1 LTLAVNRFILSRV
14 SDNFR
19 STVFSIR
26 LRILKFD
33 WCLRDC
39 ERARA
44 NAMKRV
50 ASPAKK
56 RIFPRRSVWRLVLI
70 GGMFCVILA
79 ALFAWRAPASTSA
92 ASQRSLSCFSLS
104 SSPTQGP
111 VGAIVAVNCTHSN
124 QPSGTRIQLGYTT
137 DFIACNAASDSQ
149 VSTVQKDGSFS
160 GWLRWPSST
169 GTGTFAVCASIPGSD
184 NPIISNDTYHVLSAN
199 APQAS
204 VTPAIPDAGQQATVT
219 GANFYP
225 AGTNVNLIW
234 QPTNGGASVSL
245 GTATSDNNGA
255 FSQTF
260 TVPRSANTGTYT
272 LTVATG
278 GAQPPTMSAAT
289 TFKVNG
295 ITLVAVPTPSVQPD
309 PTALASP
316 TATARSTQTAS
327 TLTTDST
334 AHTGGTSSGLLLP
347 LGLVG
352 LLLIVVALVLGVFVV
367 RWRRRLALAAAAAAS
382 APVNLPFTPG
392 PVAVSQANTLP
403 PPMSPGRGRTPP
415 GVPRAGGG
423 MGQAPVPFDPGLAEA
438 MRQAQVSLFATPRPP
453 VGEEV
458 FS

>member
-1 LTLAVNRFILSRV
+1 
-14 SDNFR
+14 
-19 STVFSIR
+19 
-26 LRILKFD
+26 
-33 WCLRDC
+33 
-39 ERARA
+39 
-44 NAMKRV
+44 MKRV
-50 ASPAKK
+50 VSPAKK
-56 RIFPRRSVWRLVLI
+56 GIFPRRSVWRLVLI

-79 ALFAWRAPASTSA
+79 ALFAWRAPASISA

-124 QPSGTRIQLGYTT
+124 QPSGTQIQLGYTT
-137 DFIACNAASDSQ
+137 DFIACNAATDSQ

-160 GWLRWPSST
+160 GWMRWPSST

-204 VTPAIPDAGQQATVT
+204 VTPAIPEAGQQATAT

-260 TVPRSANTGTYT
+260 IVPKSASTGTYT

-278 GAQPPTMSAAT
+278 GTQPPTMSAAT

-309 PTALASP
+309 PTASASPTTSP

-334 AHTGGTSSGLLLP
+334 AHTGGTSSGLLMP

-367 RWRRRLALAAAAAAS
+367 RWRRRLVLAAAAAAA

-392 PVAVSQANTLP
+392 PVAIAQANTLP
-403 PPMSPGRGRTPP
+403 PPMSPARGRTPP
-415 GVPRAGGG
+415 GVPRAGGEFN
-423 MGQAPVPFDPGLAEA
+423 QAAAPVPFDPGLAEA